1 MPVGAI
7 AAIAAAF
14 NMPLAA
20 VLFALEEIVGDLHA
34 PVIGAVVLCQSK
46 PLIGVDVRQNKQPHQ
61 LTELPVRTFR

>member
-1 MPVGAI
+1 
-7 AAIAAAF
+7 
-14 NMPLAA
+14 MPLAA

-46 PLIGVDVRQNKQPHQ
+46 PLIGVDVRKNKQPHQ